1 MPTVANTEFTGFA
14 GFADTDFDAMSV
26 PGLEGRM
33 EAIIGQVRPKL
44 HALGDALTP
53 VVARL
58 TGETAFPHV
67 AKHARR
73 SVNPPDDTWVAWSP
87 SARGY
92 KAFPHFQ
99 IGLWST
105 HLFIQFAIIYECP
118 NKTAFADRATRELAS
133 IRSAVPPHYVWSK
146 DHMVPTGSV
155 HGDLT
160 DEELGELFR
169 RLGAVKAAE
178 LTCGIHVRRG
188 DPLLASGDALLRE
201 AEAVFE
207 TLLPLYKMAQA

>member
-1 MPTVANTEFTGFA
+1 MTNVATTGFV
-14 GFADTDFDAMSV
+14 GFTDSDFDAMSV

-33 EAIIGQVRPKL
+33 EAIISQVRPKL
-44 HALGDALTP
+44 RAVGDALVP
-53 VVARL
+53 VLSAL
-58 TGETAFPHV
+58 TGEETFAHV
-67 AKHARR
+67 ARHARR

-118 NKTAFADRATRELAS
+118 NKAAFAEHALRELAS
-133 IRSAVPPHYVWSK
+133 VRQSIPAAYVWSK

-155 HGDLT
+155 HADLQ
-160 DEELGELFR
+160 DEELAQLFQ
-169 RLGAVKAAE
+169 RLGSVKAAE
-178 LTCGIHVRRG
+178 LTCGIHIRRG
-188 DPLLASGDALLRE
+188 DPILGSGDALLSK
-201 AEAVFE
+201 AKSVFE
-207 TLLPLYKMAQA
+207 TLLPLYRMAQA

>member
-1 MPTVANTEFTGFA
+1 VANVATTRFGGFT
-14 GFADTDFDAMSV
+14 DSDFDAMSV

-33 EAIIGQVRPKL
+33 EAIISQVRPKL
-44 HALGDALTP
+44 HSIGESLAP
-53 VVARL
+53 VIAKL
-58 TGETAFPHV
+58 TGEEAFAHV

-105 HLFIQFAIIYECP
+105 HLFMQFAIIYECP
-118 NKTAFADRATRELAS
+118 NKTAFAEKARRELDS
-133 IRSAVPPHYVWSK
+133 IRKSIPPSYIWSK

-155 HGDLT
+155 HADLSE
-160 DEELGELFR
+160 EELAELFR
-169 RLGAVKAAE
+169 RLGSVKAAE

-188 DPLLASGDALLRE
+188 DPLLKDGDALLRK
-201 AEAVFE
+201 AESVFD
-207 TLLPLYKMAQA
+207 TLLPLYRMAQA